1 MILQTGLTPTPEDE
15 EDHDRHRPA
24 DGQKRDPQGLEPLGE
39 GSLEPSV
46 LEDLEASGFV
56 PSPPPNSERRNRA
69 LLCRLPSRKLGP
81 EAMWSAARST
91 TATSSRSRGALS
103 KLRLSPGKPGNHKL
117 RVCMVE
123 RPVLGRRN
131 LVCSGLPACPSQ

>member
-56 PSPPPNSERRNRA
+56 PSPPPTQNDETVRFFA
-69 LLCRLPSRKLGP
+69 VYLLESL
-81 EAMWSAARST
+81 ARSDVECCEEHHCDEFKIP
-91 TATSSRSRGALS
+91 RGSQQAS
-103 KLRLSPGKPGNHKL
+103 AEPGKAG
-117 RVCMVE
+117 
-123 RPVLGRRN
+123 
-131 LVCSGLPACPSQ
+131 

>member
-56 PSPPPNSERRNRA
+56 PSPPQRRTTKPCA
-69 LLCRLPSRKLGP
+69 SLPSTFSK
-81 EAMWSAARST
+81 AWSGGDVECCEEHHCDEFKIP
-91 TATSSRSRGALS
+91 RGSQQAS
-103 KLRLSPGKPGNHKL
+103 AEPGKAG
-117 RVCMVE
+117 
-123 RPVLGRRN
+123 
-131 LVCSGLPACPSQ
+131 

>member
-56 PSPPPNSERRNRA
+56 PSPPPTQNDETVRFFAVYLLESLARRRCGV
-69 LLCRLPSRKLGP
+69 L
-81 EAMWSAARST
+81 
-91 TATSSRSRGALS
+91 RGAPLRRVQDPAGLS
-103 KLRLSPGKPGNHKL
+103 ASFG
-117 RVCMVE
+117 
-123 RPVLGRRN
+123 
-131 LVCSGLPACPSQ
+131 